1 METEVTNVDIHSP
14 GSFTIRTENG
24 SIESTPTR
32 YNFSNDLSKGCI
44 NNSMERLSSLQS
56 SQNITLNHNLTVGG
70 SSQTNVGGLWADVGS
85 YTLQN
90 GAHQRMASSTNDE
103 LYALLAQYPD
113 NNNGEIVFNPLPNL
127 EQNYKK
133 SGHVTA
139 ETMDIELPTIKGIMD
154 IPKWIAAWTEGLV
167 AQNTVNSQARTAI
180 AMQSTKEDLD
190 EQIKVQETH
199 LKEKFGEEIYNLY
212 YKTQIEAGGVY
223 LKQMNPY
230 TITKD
235 DLYSATLGE
244 GKCEKRNAH
253 LAKIG

>member
-1 METEVTNVDIHSP
+1 
-14 GSFTIRTENG
+14 
-24 SIESTPTR
+24 
-32 YNFSNDLSKGCI
+32 
-44 NNSMERLSSLQS
+44 
-56 SQNITLNHNLTVGG
+56 
-70 SSQTNVGGLWADVGS
+70 
-85 YTLQN
+85 
-90 GAHQRMASSTNDE
+90 
-103 LYALLAQYPD
+103 
-113 NNNGEIVFNPLPNL
+113 
-127 EQNYKK
+127 
-133 SGHVTA
+133 
-139 ETMDIELPTIKGIMD
+139 MD
-154 IPKWIAAWTEGLV
+154 IPKWIAAWTKGLV

-180 AMQSTKEDLD
+180 AMQMTKEDLD